1 MKITDQQ
8 MLDLVTRIYVQEI
21 GEVHRTTEHDADKK
35 EGIANIGHD
44 AMQRT
49 KMLVA
54 VLLEECNLELPN
66 EEEFQIN

>member
-21 GEVHRTTEHDADKK
+21 GQVHRTTEHDADKK